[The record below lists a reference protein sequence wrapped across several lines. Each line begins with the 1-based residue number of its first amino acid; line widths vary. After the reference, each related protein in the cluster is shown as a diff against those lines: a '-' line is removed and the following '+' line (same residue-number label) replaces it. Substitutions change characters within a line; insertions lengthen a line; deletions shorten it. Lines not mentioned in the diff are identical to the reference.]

1 MRVIG
6 GRLGGRRL
14 LAAQGTTTRPTTDRV
29 REALF
34 SRLESRYGLSD
45 AVVLDVFAGTGALA
59 IEALSRGA
67 AGALCVENDESA
79 LVALRRNVSA
89 LELGGSLRIAAEDF
103 RTALR
108 VQAEAG
114 AEFDGVFVDAP
125 YAKGLTEEAL
135 ELLDT
140 GGLVAVQGWV
150 AVETARREKAQRR
163 VGSLV
168 LQREDEYGDTKLLL
182 YERPGDAAGEARR
195 GCDREQTNE
204 ARSQQ
209 ADEPEPEEN
218 L

>member
-1 MRVIG
+1 MIG

-14 LAAQGTTTRPTTDRV
+14 VTAQGTTTRPTADRV

-45 AVVLDVFAGTGALA
+45 ATVLDIFAGTGALA
-59 IEALSRGA
+59 IEAISRGA
-67 AGALCVENDESA
+67 AGALCIENEKSA
-79 LVALRRNVSA
+79 LAVLRRNVSA
-89 LELGGSLRIAAEDF
+89 LELAGSLRIAAEDF
-103 RTALR
+103 RTVLR
-108 VQAEAG
+108 AQARAG

-140 GGLVAVQGWV
+140 GGLVAARGWV

-163 VGSLV
+163 VGGLV

-195 GCDREQTNE
+195 GCDREQTGQMQPQ
-204 ARSQQ
+204 R
-209 ADEPEPEEN
+209 ADEPGPEEK

>member
-1 MRVIG
+1 MIG
-6 GRLGGRRL
+6 GRFGGRRL
-14 LAAQGTTTRPTTDRV
+14 IAARGTTTRPTADRV

-45 AVVLDVFAGTGALA
+45 AAVLDVFAGTGALA

-67 AGALCVENDESA
+67 AGALCIENEKSA
-79 LVALRRNVSA
+79 LAALRRNVSA
-89 LELGGSLRIAAEDF
+89 LALGDSLRIAPEDF

-108 VQAEAG
+108 AQAKAG

-140 GGLVAVQGWV
+140 LGLVAGSGWV

-168 LQREDEYGDTKLLL
+168 LQREDEYGDTRLLL
-182 YERPGDAAGEARR
+182 YERPGDATGEARR
-195 GCDREQTNE
+195 GCDREQTDQ
-204 ARSQQ
+204 AQPQQ
-209 ADEPEPEEN
+209 ADEPEPEEK